1 MGGICLPTFEF
12 FVFLIKLGE
21 KFLAFSGDFVG
32 LSLDY
37 RALLDGFCWLDD
49 NLGFHINLGVL
60 IFHDD
65 YSGLGREFGRF
76 NLRESGLISCLLYC
90 IIGRVG
96 SSVES
101 I

>member
-1 MGGICLPTFEF
+1 VGGICLPTFQF

-21 KFLAFSGDFVG
+21 EFLAFSRYFVG
-32 LSLDY
+32 FSLDH
-37 RALLDGFCWLDD
+37 RVLLDSFCRLDD
-49 NLGFHINLGVL
+49 DLRFHVDLSVL

-65 YSGLGREFGRF
+65 HSGLGWEFGGF

-90 IIGRVG
+90 IIGRVR

-101 I
+101 G